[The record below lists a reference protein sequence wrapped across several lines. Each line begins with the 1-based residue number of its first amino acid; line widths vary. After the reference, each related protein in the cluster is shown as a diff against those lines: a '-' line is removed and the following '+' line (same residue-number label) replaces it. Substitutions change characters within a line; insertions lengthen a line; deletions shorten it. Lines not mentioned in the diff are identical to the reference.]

1 MPDGSYFLA
10 PGLAVLFWC
19 IISMLPLPVA
29 LPWRAALAV
38 ELEREARLAPVAGAV
53 FTLRPVFCPLPGE

>member
-1 MPDGSYFLA
+1 MA
-10 PGLAVLFWC
+10 PGVAVLFWC

-53 FTLRPVFCPLPGE
+53 LILPPDFCPLPGE

>member
-1 MPDGSYFLA
+1 VGYFLL
-10 PGLAVLFWC
+10 PGFTALFLGIDCMLLPAVG
-19 IISMLPLPVA
+19 

-53 FTLRPVFCPLPGE
+53 FTFWPGFGPVLTG